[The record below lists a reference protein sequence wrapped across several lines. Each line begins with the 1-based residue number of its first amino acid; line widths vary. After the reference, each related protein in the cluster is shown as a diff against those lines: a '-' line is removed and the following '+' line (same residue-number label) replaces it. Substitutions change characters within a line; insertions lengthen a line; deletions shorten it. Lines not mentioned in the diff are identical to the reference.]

1 MSFICLYTSDSSTPP
16 TYYYQMT
23 TWPSGLR
30 RVTRNHFSSGGV
42 GSNPAVVVFCS
53 TFLYT
58 LIPTKKWF
66 HPDSNWGPE
75 NQNLI
80 CCPYTMEPFY
90 TTFISLYLFPM
101 WPLYLFILFPY
112 VLPFKKRAQSDSNQ
126 WPRELQSYALPLSYA
141 PSYFS
146 FMFSPFC
153 VFLSCLPLKKTPPVG
168 LEPTTLRLKAARSTD
183 WARKALA
190 YLSLFSLLCTFYI
203 CYFFFLYNIISLLY
217 YPNILSEYYPNITR
231 LFLTLLIF
239 FPPDYFLPIL
249 YHACCPHHLL
259 LPLSDVLSAFF

>member
-1 MSFICLYTSDSSTPP
+1 MCLYTSDSSTPP

-90 TTFISLYLFPM
+90 TTFLSLYLFPM

-183 WARKALA
+183 WARKAPM
-190 YLSLFSLLCTFYI
+190 SLW
-203 CYFFFLYNIISLLY
+203 LLY
-217 YPNILSEYYPNITR
+217 AS
-231 LFLTLLIF
+231 TLLTPLR
-239 FPPDYFLPIL
+239 PPLITTEWQRGR
-249 YHACCPHHLL
+249 
-259 LPLSDVLSAFF
+259 VV